1 MRARRLTAILPAMT
15 LAEAIETMRI
25 NHVAGLIDAARTV
38 VTTWTFRAPHH
49 TISDVGLI
57 GGCLVTNVSR
67 LSSPHACALVPV
79 HGQAAVIVSTL
90 RRGPARLAGEMSRA
104 HPGGL
109 ALEAC
114 PECRRYV
121 LRVVDRQG

>member
-1 MRARRLTAILPAMT
+1 MLPA
-15 LAEAIETMRI
+15 LSFAKALETTRR
-25 NHVAGLIDAARTV
+25 HSVGGLTGARTV
-38 VTTWTFRAPHH
+38 LITTCLFYVAHH

-79 HGQAAVIVSTL
+79 HGQAAVIVSTQ